1 MESESSKNC
10 SLKVRVQPRA
20 SRNQVDGFEEDILR
34 LRVTASPTNGQAN
47 DGVIALL
54 SDVLGISKSR
64 LTIVRG
70 HSSKNKLVS
79 VATLMEQEVR
89 HRIKTWLEGT

>member
-1 MESESSKNC
+1 MAFVSSENC
-10 SLKVRVQPRA
+10 TLKVRVQPRA
-20 SRNQVDGFEEDILR
+20 SRNQVDGFEEGIIR

-54 SDVLGISKSR
+54 SDVLSIGKSR

-70 HSSKNKLVS
+70 HCSRNKLVS
-79 VATLMEQEVR
+79 FATLTEQEVR
-89 HRIKTWLEGT
+89 HRIKIWLEET

>member
-34 LRVTASPTNGQAN
+34 LRVTASPTNGHAN
-47 DGVIALL
+47 DGVISLL
-54 SDVLGISKSR
+54 SDTLSVSKSR

-70 HSSKNKLVS
+70 HGSRNKLVS
-79 VATLMEQEVR
+79 VAALTEQEVH
-89 HRIKTWLEGT
+89 HRIKTWLKET